1 MDFDSLLSYCIKLND
16 SSCDKCLVCHIP
28 IENNDEHLK
37 LKCTHLFH
45 KNCIGYKS
53 GSTKCLYCE
62 KTSIPEIINSS
73 NKIKIINNVSNIT
86 EQKEIYCKV
95 ILKTGPKQGQYCN
108 RQQCS
113 YHKLMSDT
121 VIVLNSDGSKK
132 TNSKNN
138 KTKPIPKINKCTVIL
153 KSGLQAGLECGREL
167 PCKYHNKIL
176 KNNLNKINNQISNQ
190 TNLVNTNNFNNFH
203 EQIEEHINNDEDLIE
218 V

>member
-16 SSCDKCLVCHIP
+16 SNCDKCLVCHIP

-73 NKIKIINNVSNIT
+73 NKIKSINNVSNIP
-86 EQKEIYCKV
+86 EQNKIYCKV
-95 ILKTGPKQGQYCN
+95 ILKTGPNQGQYCN
-108 RQQCS
+108 RQDCS

-121 VIVLNSDGSKK
+121 VIVLNPNGSKK
-132 TNSKNN
+132 SNLKNN
-138 KTKPIPKINKCTVIL
+138 KNKPIPKINKCTVIL
-153 KSGLQAGLECGREL
+153 KSGLKAGLECSREL
-167 PCKYHNKIL
+167 PCKYHNKISN
-176 KNNLNKINNQISNQ
+176 NNLNKENNQ
-190 TNLVNTNNFNNFH
+190 TNNFINTNNFSNLH
-203 EQIEEHINNDEDLIE
+203 EQDEEHINNDEDLIE

>member
-73 NKIKIINNVSNIT
+73 NKIKPINNVSNIA
-86 EQKEIYCKV
+86 EQKEICCKV
-95 ILKTGPKQGQYCN
+95 ILKTGPNQGQYCN
-108 RQQCS
+108 RQHCS
-113 YHKLMSDT
+113 YHKLT
-121 VIVLNSDGSKK
+121 TPVIVLNSNGSKK
-132 TNSKNN
+132 PNLKNN
-138 KTKPIPKINKCTVIL
+138 KNKPIIKTNKCTVIL
-153 KSGLQAGLECGREL
+153 KSGLKAGLECGREF
-167 PCKYHNKIL
+167 PCKYHNKIS
-176 KNNLNKINNQISNQ
+176 NININKENNQIN
-190 TNLVNTNNFNNFH
+190 NLVKNTNNLSNFH
-203 EQIEEHINNDEDLIE
+203 EQVEEHINNDEDLIE